1 MSDARLH
8 AVICGVVQ
16 GVNFRYFTVR
26 LAQRLNL
33 TGWVRNLGYERVET
47 VAEGE
52 KDALN
57 AFLEELRIGPSS
69 ARVTRVDVE
78 WQKPTHE
85 FTDFRVT
92 YEEW

>member
-1 MSDARLH
+1 
-8 AVICGVVQ
+8 
-16 GVNFRYFTVR
+16 
-26 LAQRLNL
+26 
-33 TGWVRNLGYERVET
+33 VET
-47 VAEGE
+47 VAEGPR
-52 KDALN
+52 DALN

-85 FTDFRVT
+85 FDDFHVA

>member
-1 MSDARLH
+1 VSDARLH

-47 VAEGE
+47 VAEGSR
-52 KDALN
+52 DALN
-57 AFLEELRIGPSS
+57 AFLDELKVGPISS
-69 ARVTRVDVE
+69 RVTKVDLE

>member
-1 MSDARLH
+1 MPDARLH
-8 AVICGVVQ
+8 AIVYGLVQ

-33 TGWVRNLGYERVET
+33 TGWVRNVGHDKVET
-47 VAEGE
+47 IAEGSE
-52 KDALN
+52 DSLK
-57 AFLEELRIGPSS
+57 AFLADFKIGPSS

-78 WQKPTHE
+78 WGKPTFE
-85 FTDFRVT
+85 FEAFRVT

>member
-16 GVNFRYFTVR
+16 GVNFRYFTIR

-33 TGWVRNLGYERVET
+33 SGWVRNVGYDKVET
-47 VAEGE
+47 VAEGA

-57 AFLEELRIGPSS
+57 AFLDELRIGPSS
-69 ARVTRVDVE
+69 ARVSKVDVE
-78 WQKPTHE
+78 WGKPTHE
-85 FTDFRVT
+85 FDGFHVT

>member
-47 VAEGE
+47 VAEGPR
-52 KDALN
+52 DALN

-78 WQKPTHE
+78 WGKPTHE
-85 FTDFRVT
+85 FADFRVT
-92 YEEW
+92 YEKW